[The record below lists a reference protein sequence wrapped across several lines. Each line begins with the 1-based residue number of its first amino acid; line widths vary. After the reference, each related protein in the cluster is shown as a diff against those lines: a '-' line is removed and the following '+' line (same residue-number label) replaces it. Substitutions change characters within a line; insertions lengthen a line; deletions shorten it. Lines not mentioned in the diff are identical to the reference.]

1 MREIKFRAWNKEKEI
16 MVYQNEDDSEE
27 YWDGVLLS
35 DVEMVNSIFRYG
47 PSSEYIWMQYTGL
60 KDVNVREI
68 YEGDIVL
75 YDRNIAPSI
84 DSRKYVVKWEDSQFV
99 LTNSSETIDD
109 FTSDIIEIIGD
120 VYRNPNLLE
129 MLGVALRRANKLQE
143 EKERYKKA
151 LNRIAED
158 FSVNT
163 LEKAEVIAAEALEA
177 AE

>member
-27 YWDGVLLS
+27 YWDGVLPS

-68 YEGDIVL
+68 YEGD
-75 YDRNIAPSI
+75 
-84 DSRKYVVKWEDSQFV
+84 VVKFKSVYYENKIMKAVVKFKDSLGAFV
-99 LTNSSETIDD
+99 FDMGDD
-109 FTSDIIEIIGD
+109 QGTWIMNASMREI
-120 VYRNPNLLE
+120 
-129 MLGVALRRANKLQE
+129 
-143 EKERYKKA
+143 
-151 LNRIAED
+151 
-158 FSVNT
+158 
-163 LEKAEVIAAEALEA
+163 EVIGNIYENPDLLEA